1 MPCTTILVGKKASY
15 DGSTLMARNE
25 DAGNGSFAPKR
36 FLVVNPEDQPREY
49 VSVLSGCR
57 IELPDQPLR
66 YTAAPNALPDKGI
79 WGEAGINSCHV
90 AMTAT
95 ETITS
100 NARVQG
106 ADPLVK
112 DGIGEEDM
120 LTIVLPYIRSARE
133 GVELLGRLL
142 EKYGTYEMNGVGFQD
157 ADEIWWMETIGGHH
171 WIARRI
177 PDDCY
182 AVVPNQLGID
192 SLDLT
197 DAFGEAIKVRT
208 VAAMEIFAA
217 KTNALISRAAAR
229 DLYDF
234 NQMIDRNMFAEQ
246 TDLFR
251 KSIIFYASIS
261 QEIISPSF
269 GTDSIDNLTFQKIR
283 RDLFPVL
290 KQEERRQTFD
300 LEGRKEAAKE
310 FIHTLMIPT
319 EEEIEYMNRFSQKE
333 YRPEL
338 LFDDPSIIERIIE
351 HPMALWK
358 CKS

>member
-1 MPCTTILVGKKASY
+1 MES
-15 DGSTLMARNE
+15 GSSSGFAVYE
-25 DAGNGSFAPKR
+25 EWGAGNQDMIK
-36 FLVVNPEDQPREY
+36 
-49 VSVLSGCR
+49 
-57 IELPDQPLR
+57 IELNYSLR
-66 YTAAPNALPDKGI
+66 AHLFEP
-79 WGEAGINSCHV
+79 
-90 AMTAT
+90 M
-95 ETITS
+95 
-100 NARVQG
+100 
-106 ADPLVK
+106 
-112 DGIGEEDM
+112 
-120 LTIVLPYIRSARE
+120 
-133 GVELLGRLL
+133 
-142 EKYGTYEMNGVGFQD
+142 EKTF
-157 ADEIWWMETIGGHH
+157 T
-171 WIARRI
+171 
-177 PDDCY
+177 
-182 AVVPNQLGID
+182 
-192 SLDLT
+192 T
-197 DAFGEAIKVRT
+197 DAFGVGST
-208 VAAMEIFAA
+208 VITVHPMEIFAA
-217 KTNALISRAAAR
+217 KANALLSRSAAR

-338 LFDDPSIIERIIE
+338 LFDDLSIIERIIE

>member
-1 MPCTTILVGKKASY
+1 MKAYMESEGY
-15 DGSTLMARNE
+15 AFSPASRIHHSLDALHFTYTNAAGNQDMIKIELNYSLRAHLFEPMART
-25 DAGNGSFAPKR
+25 FA
-36 FLVVNPEDQPREY
+36 
-49 VSVLSGCR
+49 
-57 IELPDQPLR
+57 
-66 YTAAPNALPDKGI
+66 
-79 WGEAGINSCHV
+79 
-90 AMTAT
+90 
-95 ETITS
+95 
-100 NARVQG
+100 
-106 ADPLVK
+106 
-112 DGIGEEDM
+112 
-120 LTIVLPYIRSARE
+120 
-133 GVELLGRLL
+133 
-142 EKYGTYEMNGVGFQD
+142 
-157 ADEIWWMETIGGHH
+157 
-171 WIARRI
+171 
-177 PDDCY
+177 
-182 AVVPNQLGID
+182 
-192 SLDLT
+192 T
-197 DAFGEAIKVRT
+197 DAFGTGST
-208 VAAMEIFAA
+208 VITVHPMEIFAA
-217 KTNALISRAAAR
+217 KANALLSRSAAR

-310 FIHTLMIPT
+310 FIHKLMIPT

-358 CKS
+358 CK

>member
-1 MPCTTILVGKKASY
+1 
-15 DGSTLMARNE
+15 
-25 DAGNGSFAPKR
+25 
-36 FLVVNPEDQPREY
+36 
-49 VSVLSGCR
+49 
-57 IELPDQPLR
+57 
-66 YTAAPNALPDKGI
+66 
-79 WGEAGINSCHV
+79 
-90 AMTAT
+90 
-95 ETITS
+95 
-100 NARVQG
+100 
-106 ADPLVK
+106 
-112 DGIGEEDM
+112 
-120 LTIVLPYIRSARE
+120 
-133 GVELLGRLL
+133 
-142 EKYGTYEMNGVGFQD
+142 
-157 ADEIWWMETIGGHH
+157 
-171 WIARRI
+171 
-177 PDDCY
+177 
-182 AVVPNQLGID
+182 
-192 SLDLT
+192 
-197 DAFGEAIKVRT
+197 
-208 VAAMEIFAA
+208 MEIFAA
-217 KTNALISRAAAR
+217 KANALLSRSAAR

>member
-1 MPCTTILVGKKASY
+1 MKGGTAINLTV
-15 DGSTLMARNE
+15 
-25 DAGNGSFAPKR
+25 F
-36 FLVVNPEDQPREY
+36 
-49 VSVLSGCR
+49 
-57 IELPDQPLR
+57 ELPRLSVDIDMDFV
-66 YTAAPNALPDKGI
+66 PNLP
-79 WGEAGINSCHV
+79 
-90 AMTAT
+90 
-95 ETITS
+95 
-100 NARVQG
+100 R
-106 ADPLVK
+106 
-112 DGIGEEDM
+112 EDM
-120 LTIVLPYIRSARE
+120 LQARE
-133 GVELLGRLL
+133 TIS
-142 EKYGTYEMNGVGFQD
+142 GTIKAY
-157 ADEIWWMETIGGHH
+157 MESEGYAFSPASRIHH
-171 WIARRI
+171 
-177 PDDCY
+177 
-182 AVVPNQLGID
+182 
-192 SLDLT
+192 SLDALHFTYTNAAGNQDMIKIELNYSLRAHLFEPMTRTFAT
-197 DAFGEAIKVRT
+197 DAFGTGST
-208 VAAMEIFAA
+208 VITVHPMEIFAA
-217 KTNALISRAAAR
+217 KANALLSRSAAR

>member
-1 MPCTTILVGKKASY
+1 MNAHEFLRAHLLLKGGTAINLTI
-15 DGSTLMARNE
+15 
-25 DAGNGSFAPKR
+25 F
-36 FLVVNPEDQPREY
+36 
-49 VSVLSGCR
+49 
-57 IELPDQPLR
+57 ELPRLSVDIDMDFV
-66 YTAAPNALPDKGI
+66 PNLP
-79 WGEAGINSCHV
+79 
-90 AMTAT
+90 
-95 ETITS
+95 
-100 NARVQG
+100 R
-106 ADPLVK
+106 
-112 DGIGEEDM
+112 EDM
-120 LTIVLPYIRSARE
+120 LQTR
-133 GVELLGRLL
+133 
-142 EKYGTYEMNGVGFQD
+142 
-157 ADEIWWMETIGGHH
+157 ETISGIIKAYMESEGYAFSPASRIHH
-171 WIARRI
+171 
-177 PDDCY
+177 
-182 AVVPNQLGID
+182 
-192 SLDLT
+192 SLDAFHFTYTNAAGNQDMIKIELNYSLRAHLFEPMTRTFAT
-197 DAFGEAIKVRT
+197 DAFGTGST
-208 VAAMEIFAA
+208 VITVHPMEIFAA
-217 KTNALISRAAAR
+217 KANALLSRSAAR

-269 GTDSIDNLTFQKIR
+269 GTDAIDSLTFQKIR

-338 LFDDPSIIERIIE
+338 LFDDPSIIERIAE

-358 CKS
+358 CK